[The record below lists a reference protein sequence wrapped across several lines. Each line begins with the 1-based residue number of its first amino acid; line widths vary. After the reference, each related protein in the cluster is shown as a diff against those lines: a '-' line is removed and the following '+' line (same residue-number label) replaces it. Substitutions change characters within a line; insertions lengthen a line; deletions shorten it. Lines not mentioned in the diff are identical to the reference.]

1 MDPMSAL
8 DRTDQIVTDLI
19 AQLTPDHR
27 AAPTPCEGWT
37 MHDLIA
43 HMCGGGHMI
52 ASALQGQPPSDP
64 TPDHLADGP
73 AAGWA
78 ETVAHLRAAAT
89 PEALAATH
97 RFPFGEY
104 PGAAA
109 MSVIVA
115 DQLVHAWDMAKA
127 GELPL
132 TIDDDL
138 AEWALAT
145 WQQVVPAEGRSG
157 PGFADVVPVAD
168 DASPVDR
175 LAGYTGRQP

>member
-1 MDPMSAL
+1 
-8 DRTDQIVTDLI
+8 
-19 AQLTPDHR
+19 
-27 AAPTPCEGWT
+27 

-52 ASALQGQPPSDP
+52 AGALQGEPPPDP
-64 TPDHLADGP
+64 TPDFLADGP
-73 AAGWA
+73 ATGWA
-78 ETVAHLRAAAT
+78 GTMAHLREAAT

-115 DQLVHAWDMAKA
+115 DHVVHAWDMATA
-127 GELPL
+127 ADLPL
-132 TIDDDL
+132 AIDDDL

-145 WQQVVPAEGRSG
+145 WQQVVPADGRSG
-157 PGFADVVPVAD
+157 PGFKDVVPVD
-168 DASPVDR
+168 PDASAVDR
-175 LAGYTGRQP
+175 LAGYTGRRP